1 MCRLSKPLTCINTSN
16 SVLHMLNSFVWFCI
30 VLFVSPLMALGC
42 RYPRM
47 SLCWD
52 LRCSSLCDA
61 STCSEP
67 KPYEVEVVRSGGVLA
82 LYI

>member
-1 MCRLSKPLTCINTSN
+1 
-16 SVLHMLNSFVWFCI
+16 MLNSFVWFCI

-52 LRCSSLCDA
+52 LGCSFLCGVVYLLR
-61 STCSEP
+61 P
-67 KPYEVEVVRSGGVLA
+67 NPYEVEVVRSGGVLA